1 MSSAFRSSF
10 SVRRSA
16 FSFIEIMFAV
26 IILGIGFIMVAALF
40 PVAIQQT
47 QASSND
53 VVATAYANE
62 LSQSLSSVLS
72 STDLPPTGQSSAGAV
87 PCYASI
93 GPVQVGNYNGPGSVA
108 IATST
113 LFATNPFANTT
124 PTPPPYVASPWTAGN
139 KVTGAIISSTNP
151 QYGCV
156 LFYSRDE
163 GNGAA
168 NVAPSN
174 SANVIAIVT
183 QNQNSVSTGYLAGYD
198 TGTSATPQKQPATLQ
213 GWPINVA
220 IYSNVKGTA
229 VGLATHS
236 LAVIPSGDTTAAAT
250 GAFIVIAQDNCSN
263 TPPTPM
269 YGHFNGRIFRLG
281 ARRRDLDSRFSNAAV
296 WELQPGYDFIMDAPG
311 TPYYTSQIPDSNP
324 YANAFIV
331 GRQLLNGAY
340 APGATIPAT
349 DAGAPPNPVPNGGA
363 TNAFAGNSQA
373 IAAYSFTIP
382 LQ

>member
-1 MSSAFRSSF
+1 
-10 SVRRSA
+10 
-16 FSFIEIMFAV
+16 MFAV

-93 GPVQVGNYNGPGSVA
+93 GPVQAGNYSGPTSA

-113 LFATNPFANTT
+113 LFAVNPFANTT

-139 KVTGAIISSTNP
+139 KVTGAIINSTNP

-168 NVAPSN
+168 SVAPSN
-174 SANVIAIVT
+174 SANVIAIIT

-198 TGTSATPQKQPATLQ
+198 TGTAAVIQTQPATLQ

-236 LAVIPSGDTTAAAT
+236 LAVIPGGDTTAAAT
-250 GAFIVIAQDNCSN
+250 GAFIVIAKDNCSN

-331 GRQLLNGAY
+331 GRQLQTAGYPYNP
-340 APGATIPAT
+340 APASPANDFT
-349 DAGAPPNPVPNGGA
+349 
-363 TNAFAGNSQA
+363 GNSQA